1 MPGTDIRNV
10 KPMVEQLDR
19 VQRHVLMLYYAEEL
33 TPAEIGLVL
42 EIPESTVITTLQELQ
57 ARAQDALSVAPV
69 MS

>member
-1 MPGTDIRNV
+1 MPRTDIRNV